1 MWGVV
6 DVSVWTNPCLSVP
19 NIVLSRENPLA
30 AGYSKA
36 DLPELQPLYCIIW
49 KAVAGRVH
57 CAVRVE
63 PNGHEWCMGCRNR
76 HLEFTVNLLSCI
88 QGKTAHCCG
97 LFSKAVSKLLW
108 TTLLFTGSFFAGQWS
123 WEAKLGDHQNKV
135 TSKQL
140 CLEIFYNVWPM
151 NSNFSRS
158 KSELAQNTLV
168 CKLVHLNPHA
178 HTLTERRSRCHPA
191 CELLANHSENTE

>member
-49 KAVAGRVH
+49 KAVARRVH

-63 PNGHEWCMGCRNR
+63 PNGHEWCMGCRKR

-97 LFSKAVSKLLW
+97 LFSKAVSELLW
-108 TTLLFTGSFFAGQWS
+108 TTLLFRGPFYSRTVQLGSKIGWPPKYGHIKMVLF
-123 WEAKLGDHQNKV
+123 KR
-135 TSKQL
+135 
-140 CLEIFYNVWPM
+140 FYIL
-151 NSNFSRS
+151 FD
-158 KSELAQNTLV
+158 L
-168 CKLVHLNPHA
+168 
-178 HTLTERRSRCHPA
+178 
-191 CELLANHSENTE
+191 

>member
-36 DLPELQPLYCIIW
+36 DLPEPQPLYCIIW
-49 KAVAGRVH
+49 KAVARRVH

-63 PNGHEWCMGCRNR
+63 PNGHEWCMGCRKR
-76 HLEFTVNLLSCI
+76 HLKFTVNLLSCI

-97 LFSKAVSKLLW
+97 LFSKAVSELLG
-108 TTLLFTGSFFAGQWS
+108 TTLFRGPFYSKTVQLGCKIGCPPKYSHIKGVLF
-123 WEAKLGDHQNKV
+123 LR
-135 TSKQL
+135 L
-140 CLEIFYNVWPM
+140 CILFD
-151 NSNFSRS
+151 
-158 KSELAQNTLV
+158 L
-168 CKLVHLNPHA
+168 
-178 HTLTERRSRCHPA
+178 
-191 CELLANHSENTE
+191 